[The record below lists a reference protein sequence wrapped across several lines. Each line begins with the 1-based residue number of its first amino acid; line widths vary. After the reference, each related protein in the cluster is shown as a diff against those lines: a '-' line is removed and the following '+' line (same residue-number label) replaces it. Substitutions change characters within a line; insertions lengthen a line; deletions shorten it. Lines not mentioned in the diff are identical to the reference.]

1 MKLLAAALLTALA
14 GASAMGQV
22 PGQPLE
28 AEFQRARLEQRAAEA
43 QEAKLDQAAQAARS
57 DADRF
62 RSEQLA
68 AAQAI
73 EAAEAR
79 ITTAETAFR
88 LATAYIAA
96 HRQRLAVEQQP
107 VSALL
112 AGLALMADRPP
123 LLALADPNG
132 SDSLVRVRI
141 LLGATLPA
149 IRSRTAALSHQ
160 LAEGERLQH
169 TALEARSEL
178 TRSREQ
184 LATRKHRFAAL
195 SDEAYRRA
203 LASSGQA
210 LSAGDVGLAAGEDV
224 ERLRA
229 AESSSQSIRALAG
242 QLAAQDMPPLS
253 PFAPDQ
259 AAERPPFAYQ
269 LPAAAPVSEGLDAVN
284 SSGVR
289 ARGITL
295 QTARGTLVNAPAD
308 GVVRYSGPFRDY
320 DGVMI
325 IDHGGGWL
333 SLIVNVSSTIPPG
346 EKLRLGAPIGRATGS
361 VEVDL
366 SHNGQRISP
375 ALIAGSSATLS
386 KGGKGG

>member
-1 MKLLAAALLTALA
+1 
-14 GASAMGQV
+14 
-22 PGQPLE
+22 
-28 AEFQRARLEQRAAEA
+28 LEQQAAEA
-43 QEAKLDQAAQAARS
+43 QEAKLEQAAQAARS

-79 ITTAETAFR
+79 ITTAETGFR
-88 LATAYIAA
+88 LASAYIAA

-123 LLALADPNG
+123 LLALADREG

-160 LAEGERLQH
+160 LAEGERLRQ
-169 TALEARSEL
+169 AAVAARDELARS
-178 TRSREQ
+178 RNQ
-184 LATRKHRFAAL
+184 LAQRQQRFAAL
-195 SDEAYRRA
+195 GDQAYRRA
-203 LASSGQA
+203 LASSGEA
-210 LSAGDVGLAAGEDV
+210 LNAGDVGLAAGEDV

-229 AESSSQSIRALAG
+229 AETSTQSIRAVAG
-242 QLAAQDMPPLS
+242 QLAAGDTAPLS
-253 PFAPDQ
+253 PFAPVGTAD
-259 AAERPPFAYQ
+259 RPPFVYQ
-269 LPAAAPVSEGLDAVN
+269 LPAAAGVSVGLGAVN
-284 SSGVR
+284 DSGVR

-295 QTARGTLVNAPAD
+295 QTSRGTPVTAPAD
-308 GVVRYSGPFRDY
+308 GIVRYSGPFRDY
-320 DGVMI
+320 DGVVI

-333 SLIVNVSSTIPPG
+333 SLIVNVSSTLQPG
-346 EKLRLGAPIGRATGS
+346 DRLRLGDPIGRATGS
-361 VEVDL
+361 IEVDL
-366 SHNGQRISP
+366 SHKGQRISP

-386 KGGKGG
+386 KAIKGG